1 MGVLDKL
8 FEKHKVNPQAVKDLT
23 IPPNR
28 KKETKPSFQ
37 NNASYPAGK
46 FHQIDLL
53 YLPEDVGGDKYLLVI
68 ADIGSPACDV
78 KALAKRDAKTVLNA
92 IDYIYKNSKYLK
104 PPNFIHVDAGTEF
117 TSLVKEYP
125 KRKIGVRVA
134 ATGRHSQQ
142 SIVESLNRTIGEAI
156 LKIQLNNALANDEP
170 DSEQRDWIDYLPD
183 ILELLNSREKKPAP
197 KEGGTG
203 KPQVKCKGNECNT
216 FMIGDKVRV
225 LLDHPQTTKGKRLYG
240 TFRSGDIKWSVE
252 PYVIDNIFLLPNTV
266 IRYSV
271 KGKNNNTFS
280 KFELQ
285 PFKTSVTKEI
295 LALPKLVAILEQGI
309 QTSSREKDTRHV
321 GDTIWK
327 IKYND
332 GIRWEWRIDF
342 IANNKKYFIAID
354 KPSKAKNARVNGK
367 TYNINKEGIRWK
379 NGDVIQE
386 LVDKIPSNK
395 NFVLAN
401 NQASVA
407 KFAEINENRGGNP
420 LLNPRL

>member
-8 FEKHKVNPQAVKDLT
+8 FEKHNANIQAVKDLT
-23 IPPNR
+23 IPSNR

-37 NNASYPAGK
+37 NNPAYPAGK

-68 ADIGSPACDV
+68 ADVGSPACDV
-78 KALAKRDAKTVLNA
+78 KPLEKRDARTVLNA
-92 IDYIYKNSKYLK
+92 IEYIYKNSKYLK
-104 PPNFIHVDAGTEF
+104 PPNFIHVDKGTEF
-117 TSLVKEYP
+117 SLLQKEYP
-125 KRKIGVRVA
+125 KRNPPIGVRVA

-156 LKIQLNNALANDEP
+156 LKIQLNNALATDEP

-183 ILELLNSREKKPAP
+183 ILELLNARERKPAP
-197 KEGGTG
+197 KLPTG
-203 KPQVKCKGNECNT
+203 NPQVKCKGNECQT

-225 LLDHPQTTKGKRLYG
+225 LLDHPQTTKGKRIYG

-252 PYVIDNIFLLPNTV
+252 PYEIDNIFLLPNTV

-285 PFKTSVTKEI
+285 PFKTSATKEI
-295 LALPKLVAILEQGI
+295 MALPKIEAILEQGI
-309 QTSSREKDTRHV
+309 QISNKEKDNRHI

-332 GIRWEWRIDF
+332 GIRWEWRTDF
-342 IANNKKYFIAID
+342 IENNKKYFIAID
-354 KPSKAKNARVNGK
+354 KPSKAKTARVNGK
-367 TYNINKEGIRWK
+367 TYNVNQEGIRWK
-379 NGDVIQE
+379 NGDVFKE
-386 LVDKIPSNK
+386 FVDKIPADK
-395 NFVLAN
+395 NFVLGN
-401 NQASVA
+401 NAQSIA
-407 KFAEINENRGGNP
+407 KFKEINNEK
-420 LLNPRL
+420 